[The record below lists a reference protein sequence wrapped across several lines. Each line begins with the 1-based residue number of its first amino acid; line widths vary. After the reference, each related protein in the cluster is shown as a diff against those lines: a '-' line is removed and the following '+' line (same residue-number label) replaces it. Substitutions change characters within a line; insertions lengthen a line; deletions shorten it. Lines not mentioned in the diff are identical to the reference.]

1 VLVLSEAVLVIVIDA
16 RDVGWTGMARDGDLT
31 EAQRHGGFAG
41 GGFSQSRKVAKGGG
55 AGGGTTKYTNGTKK
69 GGIGRTRTQAL
80 WYWYSAQRYSD
91 CGAAVLG
98 LQRSG
103 TRIAAQRYS
112 DRGGAGLGI
121 WGECDWGECDWGEW
135 LSGDGGGFVEGTL

>member
-1 VLVLSEAVLVIVIDA
+1 MRAMWGGL
-16 RDVGWTGMARDGDLT
+16 GWRVRGGLT
-31 EAQRHGGFAG
+31 EAQRHGGLAG

-55 AGGGTTKYTNGTKK
+55 AGWWDHEIHEWHEK
-69 GGIGRTRTQAL
+69 GR
-80 WYWYSAQRYSD
+80 YWSYSYASVVVLVLS
-91 CGAAVLG
+91 AAVLG
-98 LQRSG
+98 LRRSG

>member
-91 CGAAVLG
+91 
-98 LQRSG
+98 
-103 TRIAAQRYS
+103 
-112 DRGGAGLGI
+112 RGGGGLGI
-121 WGECDWGECDWGEW
+121 WGECDWGEW
-135 LSGDGGGFVEGTL
+135 LSGDGGGFVEGTLV